1 MTTVYGSAERY
12 LLGAD
17 MLQKLN
23 CPRSMLITSNNN
35 EIYHGVIGK
44 AFIDLTHGSRC
55 LTRMFDVVD
64 TLRGLHLDE
73 TTISELQCQPD
84 EVLGAES
91 HLVLDHH
98 IFTPEG
104 WVKVSA
110 LSHPKMIMITWG
122 KATLQLQPNTS
133 TL

>member
-1 MTTVYGSAERY
+1 MTTVYGSAERC

-35 EIYHGVIGK
+35 KIYHGVIGK

-73 TTISELQCQPD
+73 TTILELQCQPD

-104 WVKVSA
+104 WAKVSS
-110 LSHPKMIMITWG
+110 LSHPTVRVRIT
-122 KATLQLQPNTS
+122 TNRDDYL
-133 TL
+133 